1 MKSNEVANATT
12 GNAFEVGKEV
22 IVTAMNEEHCGPHG
36 FTIGEIVV
44 IIDRLSGN
52 TFKARRKEGDTPWNN
67 CLYIS
72 EIHPV
77 KTSPF
82 KYALG
87 DTVVIR
93 DETNHAE
100 FENGEQVAI
109 VAYGSEVDKEYK
121 ACRLDNYTISYVV
134 YEDELHELTDDELF
148 DGISDG
154 HAITNTNEE
163 EASMTNGK
171 MKMDDSV
178 KMLVVI
184 DGYSHGIV
192 GGTTDLEALLE
203 RIGSDIEISEEWV
216 EENVELY
223 PVLSTDH
230 IGVQVEIQNDYDVS
244 IDDEDLMDEEYIVEV
259 DGRRKYEFGSEDALQ
274 DFIREG
280 LNDGDFT
287 EDDVNNEWEISKV
300 MTERVTVEV
309 EREELEVSVLNTFER
324 VSEYVQAPEV
334 DYDSMSVGQLN
345 NLIMQLTVL
354 RDDKVGN

>member
-1 MKSNEVANATT
+1 MKSNVQ
-12 GNAFEVGKEV
+12 AFEVGNEV
-22 IVTAMNEEHCGPHG
+22 VVTGMHPEHCGEHG
-36 FTIGEIVV
+36 FTIGDIVV
-44 IIDRLSGN
+44 ITAVISPGV
-52 TFKARRKEGDTPWNN
+52 FKAQRKEGENIWNN
-67 CLYIS
+67 CLHIS

-82 KYALG
+82 KYEIG
-87 DTVVIR
+87 ETVVIR
-93 DETNHAE
+93 DETNHPE
-100 FENGEQVAI
+100 FEDGEQVAI

-121 ACRLDNYTISYVV
+121 ARRLDALVEYNV
-134 YEDELHELTDDELF
+134 YEDEIRELTDDDLF
-148 DGISDG
+148 EGLSDG

-163 EASMTNGK
+163 ETNK
-171 MKMDDSV
+171 MKMDDRV

-192 GGTTDLEALLE
+192 DGTTELEALLE
-203 RIGSDIEISEEWV
+203 RVGSDIEISEEWV

-223 PVLSTDH
+223 PILSTDH

-287 EDDVNNEWEISKV
+287 EDEVNDEWEITKV
-300 MTERVTVEV
+300 LSERVTVEV
-309 EREELEVSVLNTFER
+309 EREELEVSVLNTFKR
-324 VSEYVQAPEV
+324 VSEYVQAPPV
-334 DYDSMSVGQLN
+334 DYVSMNEEQLN
-345 NLIMQLTVL
+345 NLIEQLTVL
-354 RDDKVGN
+354 RDGKLGN